1 MQIPLQITFHNM
13 EPSAAV
19 EANIREK
26 ADKLEQFSDKI
37 TSCRVTVEAPHK
49 HHHKG
54 NIYHVALDIVVPD
67 AEIVVSRNPQDNHA
81 HEDVYVAIR
90 DAFNSARRRLED
102 YEMRRRGKVKS
113 HQQYTPAPGQEPGEA
128 TE

>member
-1 MQIPLQITFHNM
+1 MQTALQIVFHNM

-19 EANIREK
+19 EANIR
-26 ADKLEQFSDKI
+26 DRVSKLERFCDKI
-37 TSCRVTVEAPHK
+37 TSLRVTVEAPHR

-54 NIYHVALDIVVPD
+54 NIYHIAVDIVVPD
-67 AEIVVSRNPQDNHA
+67 AEIVVSRNPHENHA

-102 YEMRRRGKVKS
+102 YEARRRGKVKNHATTRS
-113 HQQYTPAPGQEPGEA
+113 VSQQAQ
-128 TE
+128 